1 MKEQGSHL
9 SLKIWWEIKQWRAFR
24 SSTQNL
30 KLDSNKCEEPG
41 ACYSKTRSKSCGE
54 SVLFVLSILSCTMSP
69 PHPKKHRGCEMHLH
83 HWHSRVV
90 FCHLRKTE
98 SVCQL
103 LEETSIYPSDLCLVT
118 GEGAGL
124 EARQSS
130 CYRSIWQQSGWV
142 IYMFNHSKSAENY
155 LAEFRWSNNVSV
167 CIAQHF
173 PFIPFLTI

>member
-1 MKEQGSHL
+1 MKSLELVTARQGVNHVE
-9 SLKIWWEIKQWRAFR
+9 KVFIVF
-24 SSTQNL
+24 
-30 KLDSNKCEEPG
+30 CP
-41 ACYSKTRSKSCGE
+41 SCH
-54 SVLFVLSILSCTMSP
+54 VPCP
-69 PHPKKHRGCEMHLH
+69 PHIPKNIG
-83 HWHSRVV
+83 VV
-90 FCHLRKTE
+90 KCICIIGIPGLY
-98 SVCQL
+98 SVTSGRQKVFCQL
-103 LEETSIYPSDLCLVT
+103 LEETSIYPCDLCLVT

-130 CYRSIWQQSGWV
+130 CYRSSWRQSGWV